1 MLGLSSRSPHAR
13 SLLDTAA
20 ELAAKL
26 EVAWFVVHVRQPM
39 ALHYGREAT
48 EYPIPEADLA
58 YAKRLGA
65 TAVIERGEPVD
76 ALIRFARTMKIAY
89 FITGRSQ
96 RSRFRLTFQLPMTEQ
111 IQRRVPNVIL
121 LIV

>member
-58 YAKRLGA
+58 CETAWRDRRHRTRGA
-65 TAVIERGEPVD
+65 GGRADSFRTHDEDRVFHYRPFAAVTLPAHLPASHDGTNTAS
-76 ALIRFARTMKIAY
+76 RT
-89 FITGRSQ
+89 
-96 RSRFRLTFQLPMTEQ
+96 
-111 IQRRVPNVIL
+111 
-121 LIV
+121 